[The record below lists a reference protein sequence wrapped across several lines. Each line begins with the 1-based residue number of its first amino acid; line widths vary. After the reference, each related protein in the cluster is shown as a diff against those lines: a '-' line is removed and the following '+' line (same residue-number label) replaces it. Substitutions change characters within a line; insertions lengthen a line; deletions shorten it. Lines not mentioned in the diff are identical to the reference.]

1 MIADRSPRPDVVSAA
16 MRAPA
21 ARRVVERWQRD
32 GRVSLHSSVPSI
44 LAYSVSS
51 LLVIGVAVTL
61 ARMPGDKGGLGVGL
75 IVFGAFVLVAGTIA
89 VRLVVP
95 WTRVIV
101 DRDGFLVLGRRLLWS
116 DIRWFDTDTDAYV
129 SRTSLP
135 FVTAQVGEGVAAA
148 WAESGRSRWSRLA
161 RQPVVSHPGEVALP
175 YRLGVRAEPLAAALQ
190 TILAEQRSGLRRPG
204 AY

>member
-1 MIADRSPRPDVVSAA
+1 